1 MTTIEAFT
9 FTPEQFLSL
18 ISAIVGIIVAVVGAT
33 VWITYKIR
41 GVEKDVEH
49 ALTKNPYVKA
59 FRDLE
64 ERDVKEKVTEIF
76 DRGFDKT
83 LNTWE
88 AEKKASSSE
97 GEDTSKQ

>member
-1 MTTIEAFT
+1 MTSIETFT
-9 FTPEQFLSL
+9 FTTEQFLSL
-18 ISAIVGIIVAVVGAT
+18 LGAIGLAVF
-33 VWITYKIR
+33 WITYKIR

-64 ERDVKEKVTEIF
+64 EKHAKEKVTEIF

-88 AEKKASSSE
+88 AEKKVSSE
-97 GEDTSKQ
+97 GEDTSKK

>member
-1 MTTIEAFT
+1 MTIEAFT
-9 FTPEQFLSL
+9 FTTEQFLSL
-18 ISAIVGIIVAVVGAT
+18 IGAIGLAVF
-33 VWITYKIR
+33 WITYKIR

-64 ERDVKEKVTEIF
+64 EKDVKEKVTEMF
-76 DRGFDKT
+76 DKGFDKT

-88 AEKKASSSE
+88 AEKKVPAE
-97 GEDTSKQ
+97 GKGEDTSKQ